1 MLTNLTNL
9 FGHGKDDDDIW
20 TWIIIGAVVLLLLLG
35 DKDDDPCHEHD
46 GFLGGLFEGNG
57 IIILILLALLLFIDF

>member
-9 FGHGKDDDDIW
+9 FGGCGKDDDIW
-20 TWIIIGAVVLLLLLG
+20 TWIIIGAIVLLLLTG
-35 DKDDDPCHEHD
+35 DNNSCDDPCRD

-57 IIILILLALLLFIDF
+57 IIIIILLVVLLFFND